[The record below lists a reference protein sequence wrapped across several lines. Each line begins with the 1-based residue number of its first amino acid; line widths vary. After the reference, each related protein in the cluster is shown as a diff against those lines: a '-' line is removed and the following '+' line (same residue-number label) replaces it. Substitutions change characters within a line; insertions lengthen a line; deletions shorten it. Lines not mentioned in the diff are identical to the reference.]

1 MNKDICF
8 KFDRKNSKIEDFK
21 EFVKEKNC
29 KVLTVDLSSLNAF
42 EALKFAVLSSAYH
55 FQKYP
60 SGKLKFINNSTD
72 INSLIADFSLN
83 NMEFV

>member
-1 MNKDICF
+1 M
-8 KFDRKNSKIEDFK
+8 
-21 EFVKEKNC
+21 
-29 KVLTVDLSSLNAF
+29 DLSSLNAF